1 MPAMKIFTT
10 IITVCSVFSTY
21 NFAFSQNTNE
31 AKAKEI
37 IEKAINATGGKKLLS
52 SIKTLYSKSSTVMDG
67 RNVNYI
73 TKEMAPNLGS
83 FEIEYE
89 NRIVFRS
96 WFDGKTGYET
106 VNGQKKIADQDEF
119 KDKLDRKYIMNE
131 LAYLDSSLYKVEFAE
146 TDHENKLYKIKAIAK
161 DGSVTN
167 LYYDTET
174 YLLKKEVDENPT
186 KGSFSTTL
194 CTEYKKFGDL
204 TYCSKNTFQSE
215 NGDQVVTLLDL
226 YYNREIKKS
235 DFKF

>member
-1 MPAMKIFTT
+1 MKLLTT
-10 IITVCSVFSTY
+10 IITACSVFTT
-21 NFAFSQNTNE
+21 NHFVFSQSTNE

-37 IEKAINATGGKKLLS
+37 IVKAVDAMGGKDLLS

-73 TKEMAPNLGS
+73 TKEMTPNMGS
-83 FEIEYE
+83 FEIEYQG
-89 NRIVFRS
+89 RIVYRS

-106 VNGQKKIADQDEF
+106 VNGEKKIADQEEF

-131 LAYLDSSLYKVEFAE
+131 LAYLDPSLYKVEFVE
-146 TDHENKLYKIKAIAK
+146 TDKENKLHKIKATAK
-161 DGSVTN
+161 DGNITN
-167 LYYDTET
+167 LYYNAES
-174 YLLKKEVDENPT
+174 YLLNKEIHENPT

-204 TYCSKNTFQSE
+204 TYCSKNTFRSE
-215 NGDQVVTLLDL
+215 NGDQVATIVDL
-226 YYNREIKKS
+226 YYNKDIKKS